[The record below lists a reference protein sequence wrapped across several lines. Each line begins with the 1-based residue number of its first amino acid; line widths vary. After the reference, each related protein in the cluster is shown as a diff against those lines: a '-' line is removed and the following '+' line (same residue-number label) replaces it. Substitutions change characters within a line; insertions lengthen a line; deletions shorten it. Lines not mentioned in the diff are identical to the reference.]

1 MFLCDC
7 QLALF
12 LLMMCSFYLYQVYLD
27 DVSHSN
33 HGNEKRRRKKRC
45 CMTSD
50 DELINKPLV
59 MRSLP
64 EFLQHN
70 YLINDENEDE
80 DRRESL

>member
-1 MFLCDC
+1 
-7 QLALF
+7 
-12 LLMMCSFYLYQVYLD
+12 
-27 DVSHSN
+27 
-33 HGNEKRRRKKRC
+33 
-45 CMTSD
+45 MTSD